1 SGICLIPVNA
11 SPADSSIIGH
21 DRLIG
26 RTPRSIC
33 TTRKSEHAMTTP
45 KILVKDYMRPL
56 AVTFSPRSRV
66 EEVVEGLLQHRVT
79 GAPVIDDQQK
89 LVGFVSE
96 QDCIKEMLN
105 DSYYGQDHQLA
116 EDVMRTNV
124 LFATPDTDIMQLAEK
139 M

>member
-1 SGICLIPVNA
+1 
-11 SPADSSIIGH
+11 
-21 DRLIG
+21 
-26 RTPRSIC
+26 
-33 TTRKSEHAMTTP
+33 MTTP

-139 M
+139 MLQERPKLYPVCDDGKLVGLITRSDVLRCLSEVRRSSRNHI